1 MKKLPKLNRLSRGKK
16 LFVQTYLTM
25 FLIRL
30 GMLLLPFNRLQ
41 NLVLKTRVMNFL
53 AIAKSQVTLGRI
65 ILAVHRS
72 SKYSP
77 GKVMCLARALTTAV
91 LMNIYELPYELKIG
105 VAKGESGRL
114 DAHAWV
120 VSEGKI
126 IMGNLPDLS
135 RYVAMSSSGGGLI
148 V

>member
-1 MKKLPKLNRLSRGKK
+1 MRKLLKFRRLSRGKK
-16 LFVQTYLTM
+16 LFLQTYIAMCLV
-25 FLIRL
+25 RL
-30 GMLLLPFNRLQ
+30 GMLVLPFNRLQ
-41 NLVLKTRVMNFL
+41 NLVRETKTMNFL

-65 ILAVHRS
+65 VQAVHRS

-105 VAKGESGRL
+105 VAKGESGQL
-114 DAHAWV
+114 EAHAWV
-120 VSEGKI
+120 VSEEKI

-135 RYVAMSSSGGGLI
+135 RYVAMSSNKGELI